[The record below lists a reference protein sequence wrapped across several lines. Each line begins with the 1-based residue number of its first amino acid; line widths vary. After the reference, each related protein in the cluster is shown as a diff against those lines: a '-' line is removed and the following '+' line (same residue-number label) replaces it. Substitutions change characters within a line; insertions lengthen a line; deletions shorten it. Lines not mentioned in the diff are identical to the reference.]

1 MGGSFFQRK
10 RNLAS
15 ALIGLRLEAIRV
27 REVEHSKW
35 GSVAMATWRPPRST
49 CFFSIGATFELLR
62 NGFVSSRCHLFS
74 LHLIYFSSYIDLLF
88 LIIIEAHFDLRS
100 SKQNLFTTN
109 CSFLINF

>member
-1 MGGSFFQRK
+1 MGGSFFPRK

-74 LHLIYFSSYIDLLF
+74 LRLIYFSSYFGLF
-88 LIIIEAHFDLRS
+88 SIIIEAHFDLRS
-100 SKQNLFTTN
+100 SK
-109 CSFLINF
+109 